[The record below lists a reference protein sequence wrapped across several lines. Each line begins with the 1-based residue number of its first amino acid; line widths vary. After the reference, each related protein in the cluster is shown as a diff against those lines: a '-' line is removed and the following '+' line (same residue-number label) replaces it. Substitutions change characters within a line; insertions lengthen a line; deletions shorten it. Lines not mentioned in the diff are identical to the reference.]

1 MLIEF
6 RVANH
11 HSFREEQTLSMVAVN
26 RDHHLEE
33 THVVDPK
40 IKGAKDLR
48 LLRSVALCGANA
60 SGKTNVIRALDFM
73 RAMVVGSAQHQES
86 ARLNFR
92 PFMLDEESRTTPT
105 QFEVT
110 FLHEGIRYQ
119 YGFEFNEERV
129 LSEWLHAYPS
139 GLPRT
144 YFERDASKAQ
154 EFEFGPLFKGE
165 KHRLTPLTRPNALF
179 LSVAAQFNHPELTP
193 VFVWFR
199 DKLNCLM
206 GAGDRIDLVG
216 YTIERSHRD
225 PAFLAKVVRML
236 ESSDTGIAD
245 FQVERT
251 KLPAV
256 EIEDP
261 RTKIKL
267 KLGGEDQEGFKFNLF
282 HRAQG
287 KAVSLPFEDESLGT
301 HRILAYAGP
310 FIDVLERGATIVVDE
325 LEQSL
330 HPLLV
335 LEILRLF
342 HNPEANPKGAQILFT
357 THLSLLLDQDVI
369 RRDQIWFTEKA
380 NTGATSLFP
389 LTDFKP
395 RTGKYE
401 SILKGYLSGRYG
413 AVPVLREL
421 LG

>member
-11 HSFREEQTLSMVAVN
+11 RSFREEQALSMVAVN
-26 RDHHLEE
+26 RDHSLEA
-33 THVVDPK
+33 THVIDPK

-48 LLRSVALCGANA
+48 LLRSIALCGANA

-92 PFMLDEESRTTPT
+92 PFMLDEDSRKAPT
-105 QFEVT
+105 RFEVT
-110 FLHEGIRYQ
+110 FLHEEIRYQ
-119 YGFEFNEERV
+119 YGFEFNEERIQ
-129 LSEWLHAYPS
+129 SEWLHAYPS

-144 YFERDASKAQ
+144 YFERDASKEQ
-154 EFEFGPLFKGE
+154 EYEFGPLFKGE

-199 DKLNCLM
+199 DMLNCLM
-206 GAGDRIDLVG
+206 GTGDRFDLVG

-236 ESSDTGIAD
+236 ESSDTGISD
-245 FQVERT
+245 FQVERA
-251 KLPAV
+251 KMPPV

-261 RTKIKL
+261 RTRVKL
-267 KLGGEDQEGFKFNLF
+267 KFGGEDQEGYKFNLF

-342 HNPEANPKGAQILFT
+342 HSPETNPKGAQILFT
-357 THLSLLLDQDVI
+357 THLPLLLDQEQI
-369 RRDQIWFTEKA
+369 RRDQVWFTEKA
-380 NTGATSLFP
+380 NSGATTLFP

>member
-11 HSFREEQTLSMVAVN
+11 RSFREEQALSMVAVN
-26 RDHHLEE
+26 RDHSLEA

-48 LLRSVALCGANA
+48 LLRSIAVCGANA

-86 ARLNFR
+86 ARLTFR
-92 PFMLDEESRTTPT
+92 PFMLDEESRKSPT
-105 QFEVT
+105 RFEVT
-110 FLHEGIRYQ
+110 FLQEGIRYQ
-119 YGFEFNEERV
+119 YGFEFDEERV
-129 LSEWLHAYPS
+129 QSEWLHAYPS
-139 GLPRT
+139 GLPRM
-144 YFERDASKAQ
+144 YFERNASKEQ

-199 DKLNCLM
+199 DKLSCLM
-206 GAGDRIDLVG
+206 GGGDRFELVG
-216 YTIERSHRD
+216 YTLERSHRD
-225 PAFLAKVVRML
+225 SSFLTKVVRML
-236 ESSDTGIAD
+236 ESADTGITGL
-245 FQVERT
+245 QVERA
-251 KLPAV
+251 KMPPM
-256 EIEDP
+256 EFEDA
-261 RTKIKL
+261 RTKVKL
-267 KLGGEDQEGFKFNLF
+267 RLGGEDQEGYKFNLF

-287 KAVSLPFEDESLGT
+287 NAVSLPYEDESLGT
-301 HRILAYAGP
+301 QRILAYAGP
-310 FIDVLERGATIVVDE
+310 FIDVLDRGATIVVDE

-342 HNPEANPKGAQILFT
+342 HNPETNPKGAQILFT
-357 THLSLLLDQDVI
+357 THLPVLLDQDLI

>member
-11 HSFREEQTLSMVAVN
+11 RSFREEQTLSTVAVN
-26 RDHHLEE
+26 RDHHLED
-33 THVVDPK
+33 THVVDPQL
-40 IKGAKDLR
+40 KGAKGLR
-48 LLRSVALCGANA
+48 LLRSVAICGANA
-60 SGKTNVIRALDFM
+60 SGKTNVIRALEFM

-86 ARLNFR
+86 ARLIFR
-92 PFMLDEESRTTPT
+92 PFMLDEGSRIAPT
-105 QFEVT
+105 RFEVT
-110 FLHEGIRYQ
+110 FLQEGVRYQ
-119 YGFEFNEERV
+119 YGFEFSEERV

-144 YFERDASKAQ
+144 YFERDVAKPQ

-193 VFVWFR
+193 VYAWFR
-199 DKLNCLM
+199 DKLTCLM
-206 GAGDRIDLVG
+206 GAGDRFDLVG

-225 PAFLAKVVRML
+225 PAFLVKVVRML

-287 KAVSLPFEDESLGT
+287 KPVSLPFEDESLGT
-301 HRILAYAGP
+301 QRILAYAGP

-342 HNPEANPKGAQILFT
+342 HNPETNPKGAQILFT
-357 THLSLLLDQDVI
+357 THLPLLMDQDLI
-369 RRDQIWFTEKA
+369 RRDQIWFTEKSS
-380 NTGATSLFP
+380 TGATSLFP